1 MPDLFFCLK
10 MLRASNQTTIITWVH
25 TGMRPGYAA
34 NHLTTFP
41 SLPVCILGYM
51 RRKPGQ
57 RGQQLHLSR
66 SPFQV
71 TGDQG
76 IRVCNVSLSHHPTS
90 ETDKSLWPPSHPTC
104 ANRADRTALVL
115 TTVLYLP
122 LTTVL
127 RDLQMPLK
135 VMVATEP
142 ALRKGG
148 CWSCRTQRKVAL
160 ELLSPHLG
168 SSKVQWMNNSLSM
181 RFCSCGW
188 SCSPYF

>member
-1 MPDLFFCLK
+1 
-10 MLRASNQTTIITWVH
+10 MLRASNQTTIITWAH

-76 IRVCNVSLSHHPTS
+76 IRMCNVSLSHQPTS
-90 ETDKSLWPPSHPTC
+90 ETDKGLWPPSHPTC
-104 ANRADRTALVL
+104 ANRADRTAPVL

-122 LTTVL
+122 FTTVL
-127 RDLQMPLK
+127 RDWPLANAPQGDGCDGACPK
-135 VMVATEP
+135 ERKMLVMQDTEESGP
-142 ALRKGG
+142 GAPSSPSGIQQ
-148 CWSCRTQRKVAL
+148 SAMDEQQFVP
-160 ELLSPHLG
+160 EVLL
-168 SSKVQWMNNSLSM
+168 M
-181 RFCSCGW
+181 RLVL
-188 SCSPYF
+188 